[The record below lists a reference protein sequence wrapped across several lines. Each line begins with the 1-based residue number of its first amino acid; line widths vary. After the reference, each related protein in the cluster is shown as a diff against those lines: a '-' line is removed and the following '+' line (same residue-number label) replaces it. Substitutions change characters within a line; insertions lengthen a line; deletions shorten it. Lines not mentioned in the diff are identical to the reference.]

1 MEYFASFGKKK
12 QTTPAAA
19 RGGQREQDEG
29 PDMTSDITRRAFALG
44 IGAAAAAPALTF
56 GDTYPDRPITLV
68 VAFAAGGNNDLR
80 ARQLSIPV
88 GKMLNQSVIVENK
101 PGAAGNIGHA
111 FVARAKPDGYTLAIG
126 AMGPLAVN
134 ASLYP
139 NLGFDPLKDF
149 TPIVLIEKAPLV
161 LVTRADKPFKS
172 VKDVVQAA
180 KASPG
185 RLSIGNAGAGG
196 AHHLS
201 GELFKEAA
209 GISMIAVP
217 YKGGGPASTALLAGE
232 TDMMFEQTYA
242 ALPSIQAGKTR
253 ALAVTSAKR
262 LPSLPDVPTM
272 AELGYPQ
279 VVVSN
284 WLGLIGPKGMPADVV
299 AKLNATFNKALAAPD
314 MREKITG
321 PGNEVGGGSAAEFA
335 AFIEGENKRWSA
347 LVKSAQIKVS

>member
-1 MEYFASFGKKK
+1 MR
-12 QTTPAAA
+12 TPV
-19 RGGQREQDEG
+19 
-29 PDMTSDITRRAFALG
+29 TRRAFT
-44 IGAAAAAPALTF
+44 IGMACAAAAPALTRAQA
-56 GDTYPDRPITLV
+56 YPQRPITIV

-80 ARQLSIPV
+80 ARQLSMLV
-88 GKMLNQSVIVENK
+88 GPMLGQSVIVENK

-111 FVARAKPDGYTLAIG
+111 YVARANPDGYTLAIG

-149 TPIVLIEKAPLV
+149 TPVVLIEKAPLV

-185 RLSIGNAGAGG
+185 KLSIGNAGAGG

-201 GELFKEAA
+201 GELFKQAA
-209 GISMIAVP
+209 GIDMIAVP
-217 YKGGGPASTALLAGE
+217 YKGGGPAATALLAGE

-253 ALAVTSAKR
+253 ALAVTSAHR

-272 AELGYPQ
+272 TELGYPQ

-299 AKLNATFNKALAAPD
+299 AKLNATFNKALAMPD

-321 PGNEVGGGSAAEFA
+321 PGNEVGGGTPAEFA
-335 AFIEGENKRWSA
+335 SFIAAENRRWAA
-347 LVKSAQIKVS
+347 LVKSARIHIA